1 MREEKDSSQVQPYVD
16 IINLP
21 HWNPKFHKRMP
32 SSERAAQ
39 FAPFAALTGFSD
51 AIEKAEKEHLKKF

>member
-1 MREEKDSSQVQPYVD
+1 MREENSKKYED

-21 HWNPKFHKRMP
+21 HWDPKFHKRM
-32 SSERAAQ
+32 SNIDRAAQ

-51 AIEKAEKEHLKKF
+51 AIEKAEKQHLECFT